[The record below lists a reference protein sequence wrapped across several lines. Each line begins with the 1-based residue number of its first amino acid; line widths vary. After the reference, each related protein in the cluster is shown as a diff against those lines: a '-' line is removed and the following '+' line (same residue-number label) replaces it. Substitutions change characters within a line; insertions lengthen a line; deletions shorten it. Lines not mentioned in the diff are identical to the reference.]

1 MSGVTPAGFV
11 AKTQQEIVDD
21 IVAEERGE
29 INANINVSSSAVF
42 GQHNG
47 IQSDKLAQVWE
58 VASDVYSS
66 FGIGAEGQA
75 LSQAVQM
82 RGVYRLAGKKSL
94 VTLSVELASGF
105 TLPAGSVASV
115 SGNASARYTTL
126 ASVNNPGAVTA
137 TFSVNAE
144 AEFFGPTPG
153 YAGTIT
159 VASSPTASPSGWVS
173 VTNPLDATVGNF
185 AEGDVPLRA
194 RFLRRLKQG
203 GGAHEDAIVA
213 AVEEV
218 PGVIEAR
225 CFVNENSFTD
235 SLGIPAHK
243 MAVIVYDPTLTA
255 TPAAIAQAIWSSKA
269 GGIGTTGPF
278 TGNATDRAG
287 DVRAINY
294 DYAAIKPMYI
304 HANIEVD
311 TSLFPSDG
319 ATQVIQAI
327 VAYGDANIGLTD
339 DLIMSKLSS
348 ECFTVP
354 GVKKV
359 ISIWQSEL
367 ADPETTGSTSDYEA
381 GILEVVDLDTSRTTV
396 SVG

>member
-11 AKTQQEIVDD
+11 AKTQQEILDD

-29 INANINVSSSAVF
+29 IDANINVSSAAVF

-82 RGVYRLAGKKSL
+82 RGVYRLSGSKSSVPL
-94 VTLSVELASGF
+94 SVTLAAGF
-105 TLPAGSVASV
+105 TLPAGSVAAV
-115 SGNASARYTTL
+115 SGNSSARYVTL
-126 ASVNNPGAVTA
+126 ASVTNAGAMPA
-137 TFSVNAE
+137 AFPVNAE

-153 YAGTIT
+153 FSGTISVCVT
-159 VASSPTASPSGWVS
+159 PTASPSGWVS
-173 VTNPLDATVGNF
+173 VTNPLDAVVGAF

-194 RFLRRLKQG
+194 RFLRRLKQA
-203 GGAHEDAIVA
+203 GGAHEDAVVA
-213 AVEEV
+213 AVEDV
-218 PGVIEAR
+218 PGVVEAR

-235 SLGIPAHK
+235 SMGIPAHK
-243 MAVIVYDPTLTA
+243 MAVIVYDPSLA
-255 TPAAIAQAIWSSKA
+255 ASPAAIAQAIWISKA

-278 TGNATDRAG
+278 TGNATDAQG
-287 DVRAINY
+287 GVRAMNY
-294 DYAAIKPMYI
+294 DYAATKPMYV

-311 TSLFPSDG
+311 SSLFPSDG

-327 VAYGDANIGLTD
+327 VAYADANIGLTD
-339 DLIMSKLSS
+339 DLILSKLSS
-348 ECFTVP
+348 VCFTIS

-367 ADPETTGSTSDYEA
+367 ADPQTTGSTSDYET
-381 GILEVVDLDTSRTTV
+381 GILEAVDLDTSRTTV